1 MTAVWRWISV
11 HLAVNWHARLIE
23 RFGGLAGVRDMGLL
37 ESALARPANLVAYG
51 ENVTA
56 EKLGALYGVGV
67 AKAHAF
73 IDGNKR
79 IAFAVM
85 IAFLRAHGRTLD
97 ATEAEATEIM
107 LKVAASEMDEGQL
120 ERWLMSRCRS

>member
-1 MTAVWRWISV
+1 MTATWRWVSV

-23 RFGGLAGVRDMGLL
+23 RFGGLGGIRDVGLL
-37 ESALARPANLVAYG
+37 EGALARPANLVAYG
-51 ENVTA
+51 EGVTV

-85 IAFLRAHGRTLD
+85 VAFLKAHRRVLD
-97 ATEAEATEIM
+97 ATETEATDIM
-107 LKVAASEMDEGQL
+107 LKVAAGEIGEEELEG
-120 ERWLMSRCRS
+120 WLVQRCRE

>member
-1 MTAVWRWISV
+1 VTVAWRWVSV
-11 HLAVNWHARLIE
+11 HLAVNWHARLVE
-23 RFGGLAGVRDMGLL
+23 RFGGLAGVRDIGLL

-51 ENVTA
+51 DEVSV
-56 EKLGALYGVGV
+56 ERLGALYGVGV

-85 IAFLRAHGRTLD
+85 VAFLKAHGRILD
-97 ATEAEATEIM
+97 ATEAEATEVM
-107 LKVAASEMDEGQL
+107 LKVAASEMDEVQL
-120 ERWLMSRCRS
+120 ERWLSARCRS